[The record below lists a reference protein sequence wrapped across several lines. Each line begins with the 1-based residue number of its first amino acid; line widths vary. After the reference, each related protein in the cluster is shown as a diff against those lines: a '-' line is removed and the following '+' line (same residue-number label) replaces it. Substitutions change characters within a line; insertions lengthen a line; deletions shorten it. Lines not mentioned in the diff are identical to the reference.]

1 MKTIKIDMTDYLEIC
16 NPVIIAEIGV
26 MAGKVSHYLLSR
38 IPSIE
43 KLYMIDPWIEYDKMG
58 QSESKDKRLLSYDQ
72 EYWDDM
78 YSRSVKVAARH
89 PGRAEVI
96 RKTSFD
102 AAKGFEDSTFDVVVI
117 DADHTYLS
125 VLIDIMTWLPK
136 LKDGGIFVSH
146 DYSSGWRDVVRAID
160 DVFGGDFTRLNHSYI
175 AVELDKELKVR
186 YMKRINE
193 LMGK

>member
-16 NPVIIAEIGV
+16 NPAIIAEVGV
-26 MAGKVSHYLLSR
+26 MAGKVSKYLLSR
-38 IPSIE
+38 IQSVE
-43 KLYMIDPWIEYDKMG
+43 KLYMIDPWTEYDKMG
-58 QSESKDKRLLSYDQ
+58 QSESKDKRLLAYDQ
-72 EYWDDM
+72 NYWDNM
-78 YSRSVKVAARH
+78 YNRAVIIAGKY
-89 PGRAEVI
+89 GNRAEVI

-186 YMKRINE
+186 YTDIAKG
-193 LMGK
+193 LVG